1 MGRSH
6 ANGLPSRRSFVSAL
20 KVQLRVLYALILRE
34 ASLRLGPYRL
44 GHVLVLAEM
53 IWGTAFLGFIRA
65 LLEQP
70 PPYGTSVVFYMFSGM
85 FPYTLYRTLHTRVA
99 AAVDANRALLSYPVI
114 RPLDTLLAR
123 AGLESTFQLTAFL
136 IFYVTF
142 VWLGYAGFPAH
153 PVELLAAMAATIL
166 LGFSMGITGM
176 VLASLWKPWATIDS
190 MIAKVLFFVS
200 GVFFQIEFM
209 PPHIREFM
217 LLNPLAHAIEWIR
230 YCLYP
235 GYFTQVLDRGYLL
248 AWGVIGTVFG
258 LGMERLLRARLLE
271 GK

>member
-1 MGRSH
+1 MGHSH
-6 ANGLPSRRSFVSAL
+6 ENQLFAQRSFMAAM
-20 KVQLRVLYALILRE
+20 KVQLRILYALILRE

-44 GHVLVLAEM
+44 GHILVLAEM
-53 IWGTAFLGFIRA
+53 IWGTAFLGIIRA

-85 FPYTLYRTLHTRVA
+85 FPYTLYRRLHSQVA
-99 AAVDANRALLSYPVI
+99 AGVSANRALLSYPII

-142 VWLGYAGFPAH
+142 VWMGYAGFPAH
-153 PVELLAAMAATIL
+153 PVELLAAISATIL

-176 VLASLWKPWATIDS
+176 ILTSLWKPWMTIDG

-200 GVFFQIEFM
+200 GIFFQIEFM
-209 PPHIREFM
+209 PTHIRKFL
-217 LLNPLAHAIEWIR
+217 LLNPLVHAIEWIR
-230 YCLYP
+230 YCIYP